1 MYTRSERSFQSSSS
15 GVSILDWFSFPL
27 PIHHSLVFHLIS
39 SLFPSLLCH
48 LFTETLVIFH
58 FLRVGS
64 GGFIKTRLFHKGKKF
79 TGKVFTRAASTPH
92 TPPTPP
98 TPPHKPSSCHKPK
111 GAESLTGDPRDQS
124 QPCSLSLVLWRATG
138 IKNTHKRNA
147 LADRW
152 SLGI

>member
-1 MYTRSERSFQSSSS
+1 MSP
-15 GVSILDWFSFPL
+15 FSTGFHSPF

-79 TGKVFTRAASTPH
+79 TGIKSSCLQPLSPMAPTH
-92 TPPTPP
+92 PPT
-98 TPPHKPSSCHKPK
+98 TPHKPSSCCKPK
-111 GAESLTGDPRDQS
+111 DAESLTGDARDQS

-138 IKNTHKRNA
+138 DQKHTQKKCTSRQVVTWNLTLRAAQRH
-147 LADRW
+147 
-152 SLGI
+152 